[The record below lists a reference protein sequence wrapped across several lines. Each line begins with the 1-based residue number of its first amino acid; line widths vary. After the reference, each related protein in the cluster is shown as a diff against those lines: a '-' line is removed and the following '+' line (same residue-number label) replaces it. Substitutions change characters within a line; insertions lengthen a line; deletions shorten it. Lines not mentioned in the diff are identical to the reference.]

1 MMTQIKGASSSIV
14 ANLKTSLRSDA
25 QVFELEVNS
34 EFPSQ
39 GITAILG
46 ESGSGKTTL
55 LRCIAGL
62 EKKVLGQLRVGD
74 TTWLDENQCVPTHK
88 REIGF
93 VFQDARLFEHLNVY
107 GNLQFAIK
115 RSHEK
120 VNKAFYEEVVSA
132 LDIGALLQHKPE
144 QLSGGEKQRVAIAR
158 ALLIK
163 PKMLIMDEPLA
174 SLDNARKQD
183 VLPYLAALQGM
194 FNIPMLYV
202 SHSTDEVCKLA
213 DHVIVLHQGKV
224 VIQGPI
230 ADVFSSAQLPF
241 VYRTETSTIVQATI
255 VDKSERWHLLKAE
268 FAGNSLWLQD
278 NNQTVGKA
286 VRLRILANDVSLS
299 LTDEKDSTIL
309 NRIEGRISG
318 IEIDK
323 NGATALVTLEL
334 MRTEIVAQVT
344 RKSVDDL
351 FLMVGMKI
359 WAQIKSVAVLA

>member
-1 MMTQIKGASSSIV
+1 MINSNKAVSSSII
-14 ANLKTSLRSDA
+14 AKLKASLHSES
-25 QVFELEVNS
+25 QVFELEVSS

-62 EKKVLGQLRVGD
+62 ENNVQGQLKVEDRI
-74 TTWLDENQCVPTHK
+74 WLDEKQNVPTYD

-93 VFQDARLFEHLNVY
+93 VFQDARLFEHLNVHQ
-107 GNLQFAIK
+107 NLQFAVK

-120 VNKAFYEEVVSA
+120 VKRAFYEEVVKA
-132 LDIGALLQHKPE
+132 LDIHHLLRHKPE

-163 PKMLIMDEPLA
+163 PKMLLMDEPLA
-174 SLDNARKQD
+174 SLDDARKQE
-183 VLPYLAALQGM
+183 VLPYLAALQNM
-194 FNIPMLYV
+194 FHLPILYV

-224 VIQGPI
+224 IIQGEI
-230 ADVFSSAQLPF
+230 NEVFSSAELPSI
-241 VYRTETSTIVQATI
+241 YKRETSTIVDAKI
-255 VDKSERWHLLKAE
+255 IEKNERWHLLRAE
-268 FAGNSLWLQD
+268 FGGNTIYLQD
-278 NNQTVGKA
+278 NKQTVGKT

-299 LTDEKDSTIL
+299 LKDEKESTIL
-309 NRIEGRISG
+309 NRLEGRIAG
-318 IEIDK
+318 IEVDK
-323 NGATALVTLEL
+323 NGASALITLEVN
-334 MRTEIVAQVT
+334 RTEIVAQVT

-351 FLMVGMKI
+351 FLMVGMTI
-359 WAQIKSVAVLA
+359 WAQIKSVAILA